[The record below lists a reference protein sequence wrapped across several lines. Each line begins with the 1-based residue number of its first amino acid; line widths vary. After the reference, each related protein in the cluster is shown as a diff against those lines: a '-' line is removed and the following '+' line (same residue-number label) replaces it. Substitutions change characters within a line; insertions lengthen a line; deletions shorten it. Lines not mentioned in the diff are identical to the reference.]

1 MTLYTSSSDWI
12 PQPGRITRTWSSGLV
27 LFQQD
32 FIGSISENG
41 LVAVDGDAFPGDDAG
56 TGAKV
61 YGIPEYRDLVTGM
74 QSATVSAYG
83 IVPGKAGVD
92 TLTELSYSI
101 STLLFTAVK
110 KSPLAS
116 PPFNSINIGRIF
128 NVLITNK
135 KIAKPFLKSSPS
147 PISPPANDDE
157 FKILGIGPIGT
168 IAAGASIK
176 DATFTVSQIFTEITS
191 DWSGNHSPLALSSSI
206 AFAQGN
212 SYEYANFG
220 AVIESSATFSIYP
233 NPIDFGEFQVPE
245 NP

>member
-27 LFQQD
+27 LLQQE

-74 QSATVSAYG
+74 QSAIVSAYG
-83 IVPGKAGVD
+83 IVPSKAGVE
-92 TLTELSYSI
+92 TLTELSFSVT
-101 STLLFTAVK
+101 TLLFTAVK
-110 KSPLAS
+110 KNPLAS
-116 PPFNSINIGRIF
+116 PPFNFIDIARAF
-128 NVLITNK
+128 PVLITNK
-135 KIAKPFLKSSPS
+135 KIEKPFLKSSPS
-147 PISPPANDDE
+147 TISTPENDND

-176 DATFTVSQIFTEITS
+176 NATFTVNQIFTEITS
-191 DWSGNHSPLALSSSI
+191 AWSGNHSPLALTTSI
-206 AFAQGN
+206 GFAQGN
-212 SYEYANFG
+212 YYEYANFG
-220 AVIESSATFSIYP
+220 AVIESSATFSIFP
-233 NPIDFGEFQVPE
+233 NTIDFGEFQVPE